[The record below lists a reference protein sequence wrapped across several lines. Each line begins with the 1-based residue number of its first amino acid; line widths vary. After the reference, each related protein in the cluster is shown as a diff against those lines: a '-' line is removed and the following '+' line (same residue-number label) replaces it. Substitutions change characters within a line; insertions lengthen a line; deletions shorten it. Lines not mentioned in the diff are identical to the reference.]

1 MEQRDRHRQR
11 GREPDDDRPVRR
23 RRRFVGEIGDGR
35 DNQEEEDAVAGRNA
49 RPAGSIHLAR
59 ARNASPRIGNGPSP
73 YDLIERP

>member
-35 DNQEEEDAVAGRNA
+35 DNQEEDAVAGRNA
-49 RPAGSIHLAR
+49 RPAALNPPGTSKDCLAVLWQWPIPIR
-59 ARNASPRIGNGPSP
+59 F
-73 YDLIERP
+73 D